1 MKKTSNLLLA
11 ICCFALVACQKKAP
25 DASASANPASDSVE
39 QASNSPATPTTSATK
54 TGDASQTKSVP
65 AAEPTEEQAA
75 LAKKKALME
84 YATMED
90 QYINDSKAQWANGA
104 KASSTF
110 GDDGNSG
117 PSSSNLATNV
127 KGGVDGKAWTNNHQ
141 DIGFDWLETTYE
153 KPVSATEVRVV
164 FENGA
169 GVEAINKI
177 AIQSVDGKWNTVW
190 DGISD
195 QRRDQRGNRT
205 WFVRSFDKTSY
216 KVKAV
221 KISIANNMER
231 GYKVIDA
238 VQLVGE

>member
-1 MKKTSNLLLA
+1 MKKASSLLLA
-11 ICCFALVACQKKAP
+11 ISCVFLLACHKKGP
-25 DASASANPASDSVE
+25 EASANAAASAAGQNAEAPGIASAAHSKNNKASEGSAVSSAE
-39 QASNSPATPTTSATK
+39 Q
-54 TGDASQTKSVP
+54 
-65 AAEPTEEQAA
+65 TEEQAE
-75 LAKKKALME
+75 LEKKKALME

-90 QYINDSKAQWANGA
+90 NYINDSKGQWANGA
-104 KASSTF
+104 KASTTF
-110 GDDGNSG
+110 GDDTSSG
-117 PSSSNLATNV
+117 ASSVNAVTNV
-127 KGGVDGKAWTNNHQ
+127 KGGVDGKAWTNNNQ
-141 DIGFDWLETTYE
+141 DIGFDWLETSYE
-153 KPVSATEVRVV
+153 KPVSATAVRVV

-177 AIQSVDGKWNTVW
+177 AIQGTDGKWNTVW

-205 WFVRSFDKTSY
+205 WFVRNFDRTSY

-238 VQLVGE
+238 VQLVGD